1 MIKKMLINAMD
12 PEELRVALVED
23 GRLEAFYVETA
34 AKEQTRGNIYK
45 GVVVNVEPSLQAA
58 FVDYGMPRH
67 GFLQITDVN
76 PEIYPAGKATDK
88 GLPSIQEVLRKGQ
101 EILVQVVKEETATKG
116 AALTTYFSIPGQSLV
131 LTPGRDHHGVSRKIE
146 SDTERNRLKEILE
159 ELKLAPSLG
168 IISRTASEGRSKRD
182 LLANA
187 RLLLRLW
194 EDIQKRGKEAK
205 APALIHREEE
215 LAVRTVRDL
224 FTSEVSE
231 VLVDDSEVFARLE
244 EFVGLVNPRRKK
256 ALKLYR
262 DKRPIFSKYD
272 IEQQLESVYQPTVPL
287 RCGGSIVI
295 SPTEALVAVDVN
307 SGKAIKGKE
316 IEETALTVNL
326 EAAGEI
332 ARQLRLRDLGGLI
345 VIDFIDMRDRKH
357 QNEVQKQLKDELKK
371 DKAKVTVGRISRF
384 GLLELSRQR
393 IRPPIDFG
401 STRACPHCQGRG
413 LVRTTEALGRMVL
426 RNLARKLGRNE
437 PGWRLRLNPEL
448 AHWLVN
454 AKRADLADLEARAGT
469 SLEVVA
475 APGLGPEDQHLERVD
490 LAWAPVP
497 AEAPRSERPAPARPA
512 ECETRPA
519 KPAPPKPAPAKPAP
533 VKEPSPPIGE
543 LVAEGGPEDLKA
555 PAKKRRSRRRKPKA
569 APGAA
574 PAAEAADGTAAAL
587 APVPAPESEDRAA
600 APAPAPELDPGPE
613 AGEPG
618 QGPEPDEAGE
628 AGEAGEAAARKRRGR
643 RRSGSARRRAK
654 KLAAQ
659 RQNEAPEGAPDEAP
673 DEAPE
678 D

>member
-1 MIKKMLINAMD
+1 MIKKMLINALD

-76 PEIYPAGKATDK
+76 PDIYPAGKTWEK
-88 GLPSIQEVLRKGQ
+88 GLPPIQEVLRKGQ

-146 SDTERNRLKEILE
+146 SDAERNRLKEILE
-159 ELKLAPSLG
+159 ELKLPPSLG

-194 EDIQKRGKEAK
+194 EDIQKRGQEAK

-231 VLVDDSEVFARLE
+231 VLVDDPEVFARLE

-287 RCGGSIVI
+287 KCGGSIVI

-345 VIDFIDMRDRKH
+345 VIDFIDMRERKH
-357 QNEVQKQLKDELKK
+357 QNEVQKRLKDELKK

-413 LVRTTEALGRMVL
+413 LVRTTDALGRMVL
-426 RNLARKLGRNE
+426 RNLERKLGRNE
-437 PGWRLRLNPEL
+437 PGWRLRLNPEI

-454 AKRADLADLEARAGT
+454 AKRADLAALEAKAGT

-475 APGLGPEDQHLERVD
+475 APGLAPEEQHLERVE
-490 LAWAPVP
+490 LAWAPAPAP
-497 AEAPRSERPAPARPA
+497 AEPQRTERPAPARPA
-512 ECETRPA
+512 ADSEPRPAA
-519 KPAPPKPAPAKPAP
+519 KPAAGPNRPSRPRS
-533 VKEPSPPIGE
+533 SPPS
-543 LVAEGGPEDLKA
+543 GP
-555 PAKKRRSRRRKPKA
+555 A
-569 APGAA
+569 API
-574 PAAEAADGTAAAL
+574 PTTC
-587 APVPAPESEDRAA
+587 PRPTSFRT
-600 APAPAPELDPGPE
+600 
-613 AGEPG
+613 
-618 QGPEPDEAGE
+618 
-628 AGEAGEAAARKRRGR
+628 
-643 RRSGSARRRAK
+643 SARAWTW
-654 KLAAQ
+654 
-659 RQNEAPEGAPDEAP
+659 
-673 DEAPE
+673 
-678 D
+678 

>member
-1 MIKKMLINAMD
+1 MVKKMLINALD

-23 GRLEAFYVETA
+23 GRLEAFYVEMA
-34 AKEQTRGNIYK
+34 AREQTRGNIYK
-45 GVVVNVEPSLQAA
+45 GVVANVEPSLQAA
-58 FVDYGMPRH
+58 FIEYGASRH
-67 GFLQITDVN
+67 GFLQISDVR
-76 PEIYPAGKATDK
+76 PDLFPPGKTPAK

-101 EILVQVVKEETATKG
+101 ELLVQVVKEETVTKG
-116 AALTTYFSIPGQSLV
+116 AALTTFFSIPGQSLV
-131 LTPGRDHHGVSRKIE
+131 LTPGRDHLGVSRKIE
-146 SDTERNRLKEILE
+146 SDAERKRLKEILD
-159 ELKLAPSLG
+159 ELNLPAELG

-182 LLANA
+182 VLANA

-194 EDIQKRGKEAK
+194 EDIQKRGRQAK

-224 FTSEVSE
+224 FTSEVNE
-231 VLVDDSEVFARLE
+231 VLVDDPEVFARLE

-272 IEQQLESVYQPTVPL
+272 VEQQLESVYQPVVQL
-287 RCGGSIVI
+287 KCGGSIVI

-357 QNEVQKQLKDELKK
+357 QAEVQKRLKEELKK

-401 STRACPHCQGRG
+401 ATKVCPHCQGRG
-413 LVRTTEALGRMVL
+413 MVRTSEALGRMVL
-426 RNLARKLGRNE
+426 RTLARKLNRGE
-437 PGWRLRLNPEL
+437 GPMRLRLAPAMAHHLQNTKRAEL
-448 AHWLVN
+448 A
-454 AKRADLADLEARAGT
+454 ALEARLGVC
-469 SLEVVA
+469 LEVQA
-475 APGLGPEDQHLERVD
+475 DAELTHEDLRLEKGDFAWPLPLAEEPLRPERPTP
-490 LAWAPVP
+490 AKPP
-497 AEAPRSERPAPARPA
+497 AEAPAREEAREEGKGHGEAPA
-512 ECETRPA
+512 
-519 KPAPPKPAPAKPAP
+519 PKPAPKPAP
-533 VKEPSPPIGE
+533 EPTGGE
-543 LVAEGGPEDLKA
+543 AGPAAPVEAKS
-555 PAKKRRSRRRKPKA
+555 PAKKRRSRRRKAKA
-569 APGAA
+569 AN
-574 PAAEAADGTAAAL
+574 
-587 APVPAPESEDRAA
+587 
-600 APAPAPELDPGPE
+600 
-613 AGEPG
+613 
-618 QGPEPDEAGE
+618 
-628 AGEAGEAAARKRRGR
+628 GEAAATSPAPASAPALPPAEAAEEPDPEPVDEPASAEGEAEGGAEATAKKRPRR

-659 RQNEAPEGAPDEAP
+659 RQGEAAPEGESGPEPDPEMVEA
-673 DEAPE
+673 
-678 D
+678 